1 MVTRQYAWY
10 MLAILTAINFVNY
23 VDRQVIIS
31 LGPFIQDDLALSNFQ
46 FGLLGT
52 AFMLIHSLVTVPFGI
67 LSDRWLRHK
76 IVALGVLF
84 WSAATL
90 LPVLPRC
97 LYDVVN
103 TEQHARSLDGGF
115 ECLNLHGL
123 RKQTNYR

>member
-1 MVTRQYAWY
+1 MSMR
-10 MLAILTAINFVNY
+10 LL
-23 VDRQVIIS
+23 
-31 LGPFIQDDLALSNFQ
+31 LH
-46 FGLLGT
+46 LLGW
-52 AFMLIHSLVTVPFGI
+52 G
-67 LSDRWLRHK
+67 
-76 IVALGVLF
+76 
-84 WSAATL
+84 SAATL